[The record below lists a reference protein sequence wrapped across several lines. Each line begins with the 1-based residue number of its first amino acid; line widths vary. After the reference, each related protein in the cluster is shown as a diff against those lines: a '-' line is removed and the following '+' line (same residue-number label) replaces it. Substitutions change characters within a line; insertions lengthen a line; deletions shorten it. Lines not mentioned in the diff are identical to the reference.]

1 MILCIKYIC
10 QSFYTQECGVRF
22 HSPSDMARVST
33 GYVGDKGFT
42 SFGEFPW
49 HVSSGVA
56 NGGLKI
62 II

>member
-1 MILCIKYIC
+1 M
-10 QSFYTQECGVRF
+10 RF

-49 HVSSGVA
+49 HVSSDVTSGDWWSADIV
-56 NGGLKI
+56 LKS
-62 II
+62 